1 MEVVGYGH
9 QRYFHVGVG
18 KKSKR
23 KRPRR
28 KPRLSPR
35 GIEEIRASSR
45 LSLGAK
51 PIEGKKPVFHFHAV
65 AGKRIVGLFLE

>member
-1 MEVVGYGH
+1 MEVVGFGH
-9 QRYFHVGVG
+9 QRNLYVGAD

-23 KRPRR
+23 KRPIR
-28 KPRLSPR
+28 KPRLSSR
-35 GIEEIRASSR
+35 GIEEIRSSSR

-65 AGKRIVGLFLE
+65 TGKRIVGLFLE

>member
-1 MEVVGYGH
+1 MEVVGIGA
-9 QRYFHVGVG
+9 G

-28 KPRLSPR
+28 KPRLSSR

-45 LSLGAK
+45 LSPGAK

-65 AGKRIVGLFLE
+65 TGKRIVGLFLE